1 VKAIA
6 LDDEPIAL
14 DVVRSLVAKVPFVDL
29 QACFTD
35 AFEALEFLQRAPVDL
50 LFIDINMPDI
60 SGLEFVSSLPKK
72 PLVIFTTA
80 YAEHAVMGFELDAV
94 DYLLKPFSL
103 ARLVKACNKA
113 RELLQLR
120 TPVSTP
126 LISDYLFLKTG
137 AEQVK
142 VRYNEIHY
150 LEAAGNYVTFV
161 LATQRLLTRL
171 TIQEALA
178 LLPQDQFTRVHRSFI
193 VANDK
198 IDKVERHQL
207 GIMGMRVPVGASYL
221 PDIALLGAKARR
233 L

>member
-6 LDDEPIAL
+6 LDDEPFAL

-35 AFEALEFLQRAPVDL
+35 AFEALDFLQRTSIDL
-50 LFIDINMPDI
+50 LFIDIRMPDI

-80 YAEHAVMGFELDAV
+80 YAEHAVTGFELDAV

-113 RELLQLR
+113 RELQLLR
-120 TPVSTP
+120 TSAPTSAVD
-126 LISDYLFLKTG
+126 DYLFLKIG
-137 AEQVK
+137 YEQVK
-142 VRYNEIHY
+142 VRYDEIHY

-171 TIQEALA
+171 TVQEALA
-178 LLPQDQFTRVHRSFI
+178 LLPQERFTRVLH
-193 VANDK
+193 
-198 IDKVERHQL
+198 VE
-207 GIMGMRVPVGASYL
+207 GASIPVGTSYL
-221 PDIALLGAKARR
+221 PDVSFISTKPRR

>member
-1 VKAIA
+1 VKTIA

-35 AFEALEFLQRAPVDL
+35 AFEAMDFLQQRPVDL
-50 LFIDINMPDI
+50 LFLDINMPDM

-72 PLVIFTTA
+72 PMVIFTTA
-80 YAEHAVMGFELDAV
+80 YAEHAVKGFELDAV

-113 RELLQLR
+113 RELLLLR
-120 TPVSTP
+120 TAAP
-126 LISDYLFLKTG
+126 LPAVLDYLFLKTG
-137 AEQVK
+137 YEQVK
-142 VRYNEIHY
+142 VRYDDILY

-178 LLPQDQFTRVHRSFI
+178 LLPPDQFTRVHRSFI
-193 VANDK
+193 VANGK

-207 GIMGMRVPVGASYL
+207 DINGASVPIGPSYL
-221 PDIALLGAKARR
+221 PDIAFLSLKTPRP
-233 L
+233 